1 VIAEAVD
8 PPPEPTM
15 HRPLHVLV
23 LRRDDHKHDSLG
35 AVFLGAVSEAR
46 EVRRYVERYLGPAFA
61 VRRVDPEGPALRVA
75 VECSRFPTES
85 QNLTRIARSLVNNGR
100 NRAAA
105 DSFREALKLDPMN
118 TEALKGQAALCALAG
133 ELPEAQDH
141 WIRAGEIRGYD
152 GEILRGL
159 AVIALRTDRH
169 GSAIQYLQDA
179 LVVNPNDDEAR
190 EMLEELRR
198 QSELRFTT
206 RSSDEEG

>member
-1 VIAEAVD
+1 
-8 PPPEPTM
+8 M

-46 EVRRYVERYLGPAFA
+46 EVRQYVERYLGPAFA
-61 VRRVDPEGPALRVA
+61 VRKVDHEGPALRVA

-85 QNLTRIARSLVNNGR
+85 QNLARIARSLVSNGR

-133 ELPEAQDH
+133 ELSEAQDH

-159 AVIALRTDRH
+159 AVIALRTNRH

-198 QSELRFTT
+198 QSELRFTG
-206 RSSDEEG
+206 RSSDEEE

>member
-1 VIAEAVD
+1 
-8 PPPEPTM
+8 M

-35 AVFLGAVSEAR
+35 AVFLGVVSEAR
-46 EVRRYVERYLGPAFA
+46 EVRQYVERYLGPAFA
-61 VRRVDPEGPALRVA
+61 VRQVDHEGPALRVA

-105 DSFREALKLDPMN
+105 ASFREALKLDPMN
-118 TEALKGQAALCALAG
+118 TEALKGQAALYALAG
-133 ELPEAQDH
+133 EFPEAQDH